1 MIKNERKRRK
11 DKEREIARVIE
22 SEVGRS
28 GNIDL
33 YFGSDLFGVRKIMLY
48 LLCANAALA
57 YKTSAA
63 WRSQSYPVTN
73 HIRIYCKPFPNGGTI
88 MLLFCRRIACRFWPK
103 PAVEVPT
110 WTPYASSRHQAM
122 PQGMLWS
129 CASRW
134 WSWNHTFGTRG
145 CSNGLGQ
152 AITSN
157 VWRSSAANGGMQ
169 TESNAFCVNTP
180 ALRTIS
186 SGLQIRSSPV
196 GDTWNN
202 FLSACTADSACAL
215 RSYTDR
221 SLLQHGP
228 VMKILSAGIVVRSLD
243 ATDAMRLIVA
253 SAIAT
258 SIQTAA
264 KSDLSCLEHNTKT
277 KAANNEESASHVS
290 CSSYAVLV
298 APSTCGIAND

>member
-1 MIKNERKRRK
+1 MF
-11 DKEREIARVIE
+11 D
-22 SEVGRS
+22 
-28 GNIDL
+28 
-33 YFGSDLFGVRKIMLY
+33 VRKIMLY

-88 MLLFCRRIACRFWPK
+88 MLLLCRRIACRFWLK
-103 PAVEVPT
+103 PEVEVPT

-169 TESNAFCVNTP
+169 TESNALCVNTQAP
-180 ALRTIS
+180 RTIS

-228 VMKILSAGIVVRSLD
+228 GMKILSAGIVVRSLD

-253 SAIAT
+253 SVIAT

-264 KSDLSCLEHNTKT
+264 KSDSSCFQHNTKK

-290 CSSYAVLV
+290 CSS
-298 APSTCGIAND
+298 

>member
-1 MIKNERKRRK
+1 MI
-11 DKEREIARVIE
+11 
-22 SEVGRS
+22 
-28 GNIDL
+28 
-33 YFGSDLFGVRKIMLY
+33 
-48 LLCANAALA
+48 
-57 YKTSAA
+57 
-63 WRSQSYPVTN
+63 
-73 HIRIYCKPFPNGGTI
+73 
-88 MLLFCRRIACRFWPK
+88 
-103 PAVEVPT
+103 
-110 WTPYASSRHQAM
+110 WTPYASSRHKAM

-129 CASRW
+129 CVSRW
-134 WSWNHTFGTRG
+134 WSRNHICGTRG
-145 CSNGLGQ
+145 CGNGLGR

-157 VWRSSAANGGMQ
+157 VWPSFAGTGRMQ
-169 TESNAFCVNTP
+169 TESNALCVNTP
-180 ALRTIS
+180 APRTIS

-215 RSYTDR
+215 KSHTDR

-228 VMKILSAGIVVRSLD
+228 GMKILSAGIVVRSLD

-264 KSDLSCLEHNTKT
+264 KSGSSCFQHNTKK

-290 CSSYAVLV
+290 CSAYADVV
-298 APSTCGIAND
+298 APSTCCVAND

>member
-1 MIKNERKRRK
+1 
-11 DKEREIARVIE
+11 
-22 SEVGRS
+22 
-28 GNIDL
+28 
-33 YFGSDLFGVRKIMLY
+33 MLS
-48 LLCANAALA
+48 LLCAKAALG

-63 WRSQSYPVTN
+63 WRSHAYPVIN

-88 MLLFCRRIACRFWPK
+88 MLLLCRRIARRFWPK
-103 PAVEVPT
+103 PSVEVPT

-134 WSWNHTFGTRG
+134 WSRNHTCGTRG
-145 CSNGLGQ
+145 CGNGLGR

-157 VWRSSAANGGMQ
+157 VWRSFAATGGMQ
-169 TESNAFCVNTP
+169 TESNALCVNTP
-180 ALRTIS
+180 APGTVS

-215 RSYTDR
+215 KSHTDR

-228 VMKILSAGIVVRSLD
+228 GMKILSAGIVVRSLD
-243 ATDAMRLIVA
+243 ATGATRLIVA

-264 KSDLSCLEHNTKT
+264 KSDSSCFQHNTKK

-290 CSSYAVLV
+290 CSS
-298 APSTCGIAND
+298 